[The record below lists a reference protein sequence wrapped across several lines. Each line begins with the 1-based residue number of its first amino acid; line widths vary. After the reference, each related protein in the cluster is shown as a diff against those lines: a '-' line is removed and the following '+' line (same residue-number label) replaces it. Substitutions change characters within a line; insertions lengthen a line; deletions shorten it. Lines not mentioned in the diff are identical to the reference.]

1 MLRLSLLANCSASV
15 LCFVSVLFDC
25 HFLVDSWSS
34 FLCPSSALS
43 LRLPSSTFVAAFSDR
58 RAHSH
63 FTSSSFV
70 HLWQLSLTVERTL
83 TSLRLPSSTGRLV
96 ASCCVRRELVSSVGV
111 MLCPPSARIVSLCR
125 PSVCYRH
132 SLAAKCVCRPLS
144 GWQVLYVVVLCK

>member
-70 HLWQLSLTVERTL
+70 HWAI
-83 TSLRLPSSTGRLV
+83 G
-96 ASCCVRRELVSSVGV
+96 GV
-111 MLCPPSARIVSLCR
+111 MLCPPRARIVSWRHVVSAEC
-125 PSVCYRH
+125 SYRQ
-132 SLAAKCVCRPLS
+132 SLSAKCLLSALS
-144 GWQVLYVVVLCK
+144 GCQVRMSSALWLASALCCRSLQVVDD